1 MITGFNT
8 DVKHRNRVFHIQ
20 TEDKGEANPYVESLV
35 YVGGEILATK
45 RTSYAEVIKTSGRDD
60 HAVQDLMEQ
69 QHRTMIAA
77 IQRGRFDGP
86 NGAIQIPEG
95 MSPSAA
101 PETPAKAERPSKKV
115 KDDPTAPPGTDAPIP
130 MDRSLDQMIL
140 DYLVSDEVPEEVE
153 VSAVADARLH
163 RRAFGPDQAQG
174 RFGLAVAPARR
185 GDRSGPHPLHLG
197 PRLDRLPGQDRL
209 GRVLPDLLHG
219 ALAPQRHGGR
229 RHPRHVARR
238 HRRGAV
244 PDQEEMSAEMH
255 VTVNGEGRVAR
266 REPPSR
272 ISSNASEWPARAIA
286 VERNKDIVPKAEYGA
301 TALAEGDVFEVVE
314 LVGGG

>member
-101 PETPAKAERPSKKV
+101 PETPAKAERPGKKA
-115 KDDPTAPPGTDAPIP
+115 KEDSTAPPGTDTPIP

-153 VSAVADARLH
+153 VSLSPTPDFTAGRSVQTRLKAV
-163 RRAFGPDQAQG
+163 
-174 RFGLAVAPARR
+174 
-185 GDRSGPHPLHLG
+185 SG
-197 PRLDRLPGQDRL
+197 
-209 GRVLPDLLHG
+209 
-219 ALAPQRHGGR
+219 
-229 RHPRHVARR
+229 
-238 HRRGAV
+238 
-244 PDQEEMSAEMH
+244 S
-255 VTVNGEGRVAR
+255 
-266 REPPSR
+266 PSR
-272 ISSNASEWPARAIA
+272 PLAGAIVHVRILSTSARASTVFQGKTASDGSCPISFMVPSHPNGTAAA
-286 VERNKDIVPKAEYGA
+286 VIRVTSPDA
-301 TALAEGDVFEVVE
+301 TAEVQFPIKKK
-314 LVGGG
+314 

>member
-86 NGAIQIPEG
+86 NGGIQIPEG
-95 MSPSAA
+95 MSPSAP
-101 PETPAKAERPSKKV
+101 PETAPKAERSSKKV
-115 KDDPTAPPGTDAPIP
+115 KGDSTAPPGTDTPTP

-153 VSAVADARLH
+153 VTLSPTPDFTAGRSVQTRLRAVSGSPSRPLAGASVQVRILSTSARASTVFQGKTSADGSCPISFMVPSHPNGTAAAVIRVTS
-163 RRAFGPDQAQG
+163 PDAT
-174 RFGLAVAPARR
+174 
-185 GDRSGPHPLHLG
+185 
-197 PRLDRLPGQDRL
+197 
-209 GRVLPDLLHG
+209 
-219 ALAPQRHGGR
+219 
-229 RHPRHVARR
+229 
-238 HRRGAV
+238 
-244 PDQEEMSAEMH
+244 AEMQF
-255 VTVNGEGRVAR
+255 
-266 REPPSR
+266 P
-272 ISSNASEWPARAIA
+272 I
-286 VERNKDIVPKAEYGA
+286 KKK
-301 TALAEGDVFEVVE
+301 
-314 LVGGG
+314 